1 MAERY
6 KLGDIDNERFYQV
19 PKSLFINPRY
29 KGMSNT
35 SKMLYAILKDR
46 MDLSRKNGWSDENG
60 DIFLLFD
67 QQELADLLTTSRITI
82 NRNMKDLKD
91 AGLLEPVRQGLGK
104 PNKLYIRKPEP
115 YIHQD
120 VSEMLHSDVSKML
133 HLNVK
138 KFNSNDT
145 DISDTEK
152 SDTER
157 GAKPPKSKR
166 KAFTPPLFEEVLAYV
181 MDKGLNV
188 DAKRFF
194 DYYEAGDWH
203 DAKGKPVKN
212 WKQKCITWDK
222 HSPSQSNNASTKAV
236 HKEVTMSPEE
246 YRRQQEELEAKAR
259 AELMK
264 LGE

>member
-6 KLGDIDNERFYQV
+6 KLGDIDNEQFYML
-19 PKSLFINPRY
+19 PKGLFTNP
-29 KGMSNT
+29 
-35 SKMLYAILKDR
+35 LYRNISIAAKVTYALFKDR
-46 MDLSRKNGWSDENG
+46 MELSRKNGWHDDNG
-60 DIFLLFD
+60 DIYLVYPLEQIESD
-67 QQELADLLTTSRITI
+67 LNIAHATAAKVINELR
-82 NRNMKDLKD
+82 RV
-91 AGLLEPVRQGLGK
+91 GLIDTVRRGLGK
-104 PNKLYIRKPEP
+104 ANIIYI
-115 YIHQD
+115 
-120 VSEMLHSDVSKML
+120 
-133 HLNVK
+133 K
-138 KFNSNDT
+138 KFKNYTSESMKFKLQEVQNLYSNNTDMSETDNSN
-145 DISDTEK
+145 TEK
-152 SDTER
+152 
-157 GAKPPKSKR
+157 GAKPSKSKR

-222 HSPSQSNNASTKAV
+222 HQPSQPNKDSTKAIRE
-236 HKEVTMSPEE
+236 EVTMSPEE

>member
-1 MAERY
+1 MILPVIRIEKTKNYTVMSNFHLRDKNLSNKAVGLMCKILSLPEDWDYTINGLSAICKDGRDGIASQIKELERAGY
-6 KLGDIDNERFYQV
+6 LRREQSRACGKFGDIEY
-19 PKSLFINPRY
+19 
-29 KGMSNT
+29 
-35 SKMLYAILKDR
+35 ILTEKP
-46 MDLSRKNGWSDENG
+46 
-60 DIFLLFD
+60 F
-67 QQELADLLTTSRITI
+67 T
-82 NRNMKDLKD
+82 
-91 AGLLEPVRQGLGK
+91 GK
-104 PNKLYIRKPEP
+104 PFTGKPITGNPTQLNTKELSTNKT
-115 YIHQD
+115 
-120 VSEMLHSDVSKML
+120 S
-133 HLNVK
+133 
-138 KFNSNDT
+138 T
-145 DISDTEK
+145 
-152 SDTER
+152 
-157 GAKPPKSKR
+157 KSKR

-222 HSPSQSNNASTKAV
+222 HSPSQPNKDTTKAV
-236 HKEVTMSPEE
+236 REEVTMSPEE